1 MDTKDVL
8 LLKRLTPDQ
17 LIERFLE
24 LKNVHDKEAR
34 EFEEYKTTSQEMEQM
49 MEREIEYAQ
58 REAKST
64 AAKLHKLI
72 FEAEK
77 AQSKSEAE
85 KREFL
90 RIEEALR
97 REVTQLRAEQES
109 NRVRIRELEQKN
121 DDLERHERNNQQE
134 VADLERK
141 VNEMTEKLTLL
152 ENELAEKQTT
162 AEEMYRLRS
171 AWCDPYPICKREL
184 IYLTLVDNGAREE
197 MRVPERPLLMVGPLR
212 AERTEDAPDEP
223 TYECNSKRQCTTSIA
238 SSVEANEKNNGVS
251 YVNGLHKDST
261 GKQNSQVLPSLVPS
275 SGTDGRSFASCVNR
289 IVKELMVKVDRLE
302 NILTGLHVHHSS
314 RR

>member
-17 LIERFLE
+17 LIERFLQ
-24 LKNVHDKEAR
+24 LKNVYDKEAK

-64 AAKLHKLI
+64 AAKLHQLRL
-72 FEAEK
+72 EAEK
-77 AQSKSEAE
+77 AQ
-85 KREFL
+85 
-90 RIEEALR
+90 
-97 REVTQLRAEQES
+97 VTQLRAEQDS

-162 AEEMYRLRS
+162 AEEMYRLR
-171 AWCDPYPICKREL
+171 
-184 IYLTLVDNGAREE
+184 EE
-197 MRVPERPLLMVGPLR
+197 MRVPDRPLLMVGPLR
-212 AERTEDAPDEP
+212 AERTEHTPDEP
-223 TYECNSKRQCTTSIA
+223 PYGFYSKHQRTTSIA
-238 SSVEANEKNNGVS
+238 SSVEANEKSNGVS
-251 YVNGLHKDST
+251 YVNGLCKDS
-261 GKQNSQVLPSLVPS
+261 GKQNSQVLPSLLPS
-275 SGTDGRSFASCVNR
+275 SGTDGRSFANCVNR

-302 NILTGLHVHHSS
+302 NILTGSNLFGLGWNEYPTNIYNRFEKDGGQQSGLPYETPRS
-314 RR
+314 RVERETSGVVAQSE

>member
-134 VADLERK
+134 V
-141 VNEMTEKLTLL
+141 NEMTEKLTLL

-162 AEEMYRLRS
+162 AEEMYRL
-171 AWCDPYPICKREL
+171 
-184 IYLTLVDNGAREE
+184 REE

-302 NILTGLHVHHSS
+302 NILTAHRS
-314 RR
+314 RFHLCYV